1 MHELACFM
9 HTGRGGGWGLQAPV
23 CPTPRHTHTHT
34 HTSMSRVLEK
44 NACCCWM
51 TIRACA
57 CVCMRTCCMLVSAEA
72 CHAAQLR
79 SWRERR
85 EGRLP
90 WCPSGFGSSLVLL
103 QAAQIDPGF
112 QPRCPCPAAPGWK
125 KLHRDGSLAAS
136 RGSGSSSGRR
146 HSADVLGVE
155 RARPWDPPTT
165 PRGGREGRQGEA
177 GKKTADKA
185 RPRGCWEE
193 EPQKVWAAAGVG
205 GGCGAR

>member
-1 MHELACFM
+1 MRMCLQPLERWEE
-9 HTGRGGGWGLQAPV
+9 RGAFQQEAQA
-23 CPTPRHTHTHT
+23 RG
-34 HTSMSRVLEK
+34 RVLPSPL
-44 NACCCWM
+44 A
-51 TIRACA
+51 
-57 CVCMRTCCMLVSAEA
+57 LVAPSYSLKRNLKLKAEQLLEVTWLASA
-72 CHAAQLR
+72 
-79 SWRERR
+79 
-85 EGRLP
+85 
-90 WCPSGFGSSLVLL
+90 
-103 QAAQIDPGF
+103 DPGF